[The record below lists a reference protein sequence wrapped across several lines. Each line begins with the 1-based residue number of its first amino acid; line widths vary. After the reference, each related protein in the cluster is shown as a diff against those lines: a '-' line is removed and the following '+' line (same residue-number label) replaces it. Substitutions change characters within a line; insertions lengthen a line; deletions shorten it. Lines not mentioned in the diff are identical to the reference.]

1 MHTISELRNMSVA
14 ELNKELIKAKQ
25 EVFRISLAVR
35 TGAEKN
41 TSLVSKAKLYVAHV
55 LTALNS
61 LSKV

>member
-1 MHTISELRNMSVA
+1 MYTITELRNLGVA

-35 TGAEKN
+35 TGSEKN
-41 TSLVSKAKLYVAHV
+41 TSLVSKAKLYVARV